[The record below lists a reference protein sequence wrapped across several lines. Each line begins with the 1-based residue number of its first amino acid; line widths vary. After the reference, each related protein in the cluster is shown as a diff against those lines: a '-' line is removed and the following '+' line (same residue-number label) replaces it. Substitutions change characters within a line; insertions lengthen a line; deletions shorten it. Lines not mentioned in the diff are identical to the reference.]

1 MQATGVFQQPG
12 KRVHLEDGIAG
23 IVGFDIIDA
32 RISVTAKKSA
42 TQGLVCV
49 LIVGTACIEHPT
61 KFVHGVL
68 EPLVLVVIT

>member
-12 KRVHLEDGIAG
+12 KRVHPEDGIAG

-32 RISVTAKKSA
+32 RFSVTAKKSA

-49 LIVGTACIEHPT
+49 LMMGTAWVEHPT

-68 EPLVLVVIT
+68 GPLVLVAIN